1 MRPAVMAVLL
11 VSFQSS
17 VVHAVDIMPMLG
29 VGQPAGKW
37 GDNYNLGVGVGVAVS
52 GHLNPVFS
60 LGGQVAYEGMNPK
73 APAPVIESS
82 AYMIRLQV
90 IPAFHLVRGRL
101 DLAVGP
107 TAGLFRFKGS
117 ASLDGPVHVSETVEG
132 AEVGVLAE
140 AMFHLTPSVALGP
153 YLSYARLW
161 AWEDCIASGS
171 QRDCGNVSNDGQAF
185 LDIGVGVRF

>member
-1 MRPAVMAVLL
+1 MAILL
-11 VSFQSS
+11 VPLQTS
-17 VVHAVDIMPMLG
+17 VAHAVDITPMLG
-29 VGQPAGKW
+29 VGQPAGTW

-52 GHLNPVFS
+52 GRLHPQFS

-101 DLAVGP
+101 DLALGP
-107 TAGLFRFKGS
+107 TVGLFRFKGS
-117 ASLDGPVHVSETVEG
+117 ASLDGPVHFSETVEG
-132 AEVGVLAE
+132 AEVGAIAE
-140 AMFHLTPSVALGP
+140 AMFHVTPSVALGP

-161 AWEDCIASGS
+161 AWEHCMASGS

-185 LDIGVGVRF
+185 WDIGLGVRF